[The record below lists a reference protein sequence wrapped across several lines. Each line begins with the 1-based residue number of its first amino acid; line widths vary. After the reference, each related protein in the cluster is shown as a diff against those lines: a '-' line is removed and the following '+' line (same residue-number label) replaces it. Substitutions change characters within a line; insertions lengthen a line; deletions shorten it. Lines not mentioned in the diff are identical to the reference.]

1 MYYYSR
7 VCVFSHVQLLV
18 TPWTVTNLV
27 PLYMEFSRQENWS
40 GLPFPTPGDL
50 PDPGIKPMSLTFLTL
65 AGRFFTI
72 ALPGKL
78 NSLMKIL
85 VTESSDRTGSRCS
98 VMSSQMIPSFP
109 GIFSAW
115 VASISSSWRINREFY
130 PLVVPKRRN
139 YWPVL
144 DHLPSSGPC
153 IVGARTDFAGCPG
166 LS

>member
-1 MYYYSR
+1 MCVQSCPTLGDTMDCNQPGSSVHGIFQARKLKWVAVSHSR
-7 VCVFSHVQLLV
+7 
-18 TPWTVTNLV
+18 
-27 PLYMEFSRQENWS
+27 
-40 GLPFPTPGDL
+40 DL

-153 IVGARTDFAGCPG
+153 IVGGRTDFADCPG